1 MFRLFNDQFGSLTQ
15 EHKLA
20 YTFMFFKKILSDA
33 LWELPVQSSG
43 WYPTSEAR
51 PSAGP
56 ARLWCRTFVMGRA
69 WGRAAAASK
78 TQTHFTGRVFLKRS
92 HWTLERKKNILF
104 FLPWQK
110 RKPFQTGSTLI
121 CSKVRTHNLSS
132 GELGLTFLLVSTNQS
147 IYCVNQTIS
156 FQSRV
161 LFLACGCHEKNCRKM
176 YLWKIIP
183 SSVVSWDGRFCYMF
197 THPSPGGC
205 NFVTF

>member
-1 MFRLFNDQFGSLTQ
+1 MHYGNFPFRAADDTQPPRPGRALAPPGSGVG
-15 EHKLA
+15 
-20 YTFMFFKKILSDA
+20 
-33 LWELPVQSSG
+33 PSSWG
-43 WYPTSEAR
+43 GR
-51 PSAGP
+51 GAGP
-56 ARLWCRTFVMGRA
+56 RPHQRHKHTLPEERFWRGATE
-69 WGRAAAASK
+69 
-78 TQTHFTGRVFLKRS
+78 
-92 HWTLERKKNILF
+92 HWRERKIYFF

-176 YLWKIIP
+176 YLWKITP